1 AGSVFVG
8 GLTSILNYQISP
20 SLAQAVVLLAAIV
33 AVRLRPNGLFN
44 GASR

>member
-1 AGSVFVG
+1 
-8 GLTSILNYQISP
+8 TSILNYQISP